1 MLNDHD
7 HRDLYECVSEEM
19 GGECECKGDFLK
31 CSQEPGGCCSV
42 EEIGDMAP
50 YCKGATMTRLKA
62 TLDRYQAMQPIMER
76 LYTVLQDDHYD
87 CDIPSNEECR
97 VMGMTDSEWQ
107 IEYHHGLLREAKQLL
122 EKGAT
127 E

>member
-1 MLNDHD
+1 M
-7 HRDLYECVSEEM
+7 SEPTLMEAY
-19 GGECECKGDFLK
+19 DNLK
-31 CSQEPGGCCSV
+31 QDYDSL
-42 EEIGDMAP
+42 
-50 YCKGATMTRLKA
+50 LKA

-107 IEYHHGLLREAKQLL
+107 IEYHHGLMREAKQLL
-122 EKGAT
+122 EKGGS
-127 E
+127 